1 MMNRE
6 QINGAINTNKKVMR
20 MRELVEQIRG
30 NFEGYEAEVTIENPS
45 RDLHDWFLLMSEAI
59 RRATDDSSELRT
71 NAEMEVEVADLN
83 EDNDM
88 DDDSMSMEEAIAQ
101 IMMSNNN
108 G

>member
-1 MMNRE
+1 MNRN
-6 QINGAINTNKKVMR
+6 QINSAINTNKKVMR

-30 NFEGYEAEVTIENPS
+30 NFEGFEAEITIENPS
-45 RDLHDWFLLMSEAI
+45 RDLQDWFLLMNEAI
-59 RRATDDSSELRT
+59 RRATDDSTSLRS

-88 DDDSMSMEEAIAQ
+88 DDDSMSMEDAIAK
-101 IMMSNNN
+101 IMMSQGN